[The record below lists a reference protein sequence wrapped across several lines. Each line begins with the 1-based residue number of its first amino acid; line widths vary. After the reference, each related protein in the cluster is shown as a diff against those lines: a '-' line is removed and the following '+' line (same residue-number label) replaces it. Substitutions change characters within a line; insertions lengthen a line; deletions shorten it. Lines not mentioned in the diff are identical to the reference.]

1 MLFAKFSSPFAQ
13 LSLYRCHIE
22 DYPTLLPSNQYQGG
36 YLVE

>member
-22 DYPTLLPSNQYQGG
+22 DYLLLPSNQYQGR